1 MIRINFMKRNVTT
14 LWYWLMTWIVIM
26 LILTLWFMFN
36 KSDETI
42 IINSIQELNNSIK
55 EDDNLINE
63 LEESKKIKWN
73 KVNCLTQQLNR
84 RIEWLEYSIEYCS
97 NEENLN
103 KFSGL

>member
-1 MIRINFMKRNVTT
+1 MIRINFVKRNVTK
-14 LWYWLMTWIVIM
+14 LWYWLMAWIVIM

-84 RIEWLEYSIEYCS
+84 RIEWLEYNISYCDS
-97 NEENLN
+97 EENLN

>member
-1 MIRINFMKRNVTT
+1 MIRINFVKRNVTT
-14 LWYWLMTWIVIM
+14 LWYWLMAWIVIM

-84 RIEWLEYSIEYCS
+84 RIEWLEYNISYCDS
-97 NEENLN
+97 EENLN

>member
-1 MIRINFMKRNVTT
+1 
-14 LWYWLMTWIVIM
+14 
-26 LILTLWFMFN
+26 MFN

-73 KVNCLTQQLNR
+73 KVNWLTKQLNR
-84 RIEWLEYSIEYCS
+84 RIEWLEYNISYCDS
-97 NEENLN
+97 EENLN

>member
-63 LEESKKIKWN
+63 LEESKNIKWN

-84 RIEWLEYSIEYCS
+84 RIEWLEYNISYCDS
-97 NEENLN
+97 EENLN

>member
-1 MIRINFMKRNVTT
+1 MIRINFMKRNATT

-84 RIEWLEYSIEYCS
+84 RIEWLEYNISYCDS
-97 NEENLN
+97 EENLN

>member
-84 RIEWLEYSIEYCS
+84 RIEWLEYNISYCDS
-97 NEENLN
+97 EENLN